1 MLSNMYILIFNK
13 GKGYRN
19 IFSKNIDLKSQSIFL
34 NQNYTKVN
42 ELGEIFI
49 QDTFSI
55 IYKKI
60 ISGKDEYNRKVYLM
74 VATLVKRNETDKLI
88 IKNETENFL
97 EDFKTKNIDLKE
109 MRDYIEKNL
118 SQKKIEF
125 NFKNLNNNRLK
136 EFETTSF
143 KKNDKKNKHIIKYI
157 VTFISMSL
165 LVTLLYL
172 AKNTKEVKKNIKVNN
187 AEILNNEIIR
197 IKKKPEHEIFKSEKS
212 NIPIKQQTEN
222 KNTLTDMEVKGF
234 LLNLKK
240 KNIEL
245 PNFYYSFLIEIRKH
259 LNNKISTEDL
269 ESFYN
274 NNKPEE
280 SDLIEFKSFRI
291 KNNVKIYNLIDSYL
305 PKEWYF
311 EVKKGEKSKNE

>member
-157 VTFISMSL
+157 VTFIS
-165 LVTLLYL
+165 
-172 AKNTKEVKKNIKVNN
+172 
-187 AEILNNEIIR
+187 
-197 IKKKPEHEIFKSEKS
+197 
-212 NIPIKQQTEN
+212 
-222 KNTLTDMEVKGF
+222 
-234 LLNLKK
+234 
-240 KNIEL
+240 
-245 PNFYYSFLIEIRKH
+245 
-259 LNNKISTEDL
+259 
-269 ESFYN
+269 
-274 NNKPEE
+274 
-280 SDLIEFKSFRI
+280 
-291 KNNVKIYNLIDSYL
+291 
-305 PKEWYF
+305 
-311 EVKKGEKSKNE
+311 